1 MKIKEL
7 KAFGYN
13 VFEVTGWTDGS
24 FRWELRD
31 KYGYFHDS
39 YAVYKTEEKAWEG
52 ILRWHNK
59 NLPPEKIA
67 QMDEMLKLKDAYWK
81 ALMAMHKLKKKKKKI
96 GAPVKKLMPA
106 LCPVQQ
112 ILEQNLTEIHLAATI
127 AVQTGHLVSLA
138 F

>member
-13 VFEVTGWTDGS
+13 VFEVTGWTNGS
-24 FRWELRD
+24 FCWKLRD
-31 KYGYFHDS
+31 KYGYFHDTNS
-39 YAVYKTEEKAWEG
+39 VYKTEEKAWEA

-81 ALMAMHKLKKKKKKI
+81 ALMAMQNKKKIKKKI

-106 LCPVQQ
+106 PCP
-112 ILEQNLTEIHLAATI
+112 AK
-127 AVQTGHLVSLA
+127 
-138 F
+138 

>member
-13 VFEVTGWTDGS
+13 VFEVTGWTNGS
-24 FRWELRD
+24 FCWKLRD
-31 KYGYFHDS
+31 KYGYFHDTNS
-39 YAVYKTEEKAWEG
+39 VYKTEEKAWEA

-81 ALMAMHKLKKKKKKI
+81 ALMAMQNKKKIKKKI
-96 GAPVKKLMPA
+96 GAPVKKLMSAPCPA
-106 LCPVQQ
+106 K
-112 ILEQNLTEIHLAATI
+112 
-127 AVQTGHLVSLA
+127 
-138 F
+138 